1 MNIAMTHFRVGE
13 TDGVSLEMDK
23 WKKVLERNGHKV
35 YYIAGSAGLQDAFI
49 IEEMGYWGNEDAQIN
64 AACFEDGAVFSIA
77 ALQDRI
83 YKLAA
88 IIEQKFIRII
98 EDNRIDLLIPNNL
111 LSLGRSPHIAMAITR
126 AALKTKVKVMGH
138 HHDFYWERS
147 YFDHPQS
154 DYARSMLDTYFPP
167 VRLPDMRHV
176 VINKLAK
183 NDLLAKKGL
192 ESTVVPNVFDF
203 QNEPWTADS
212 YNQSY
217 RRDMGIGDNEVVF
230 LQATRVTNRKAI
242 ELAIELVALLDTPEY
257 RQAMIGKTM
266 YNGKVFDEHTKLTM
280 LMVGLHEG
288 AEGYEQKL
296 VNLAAKRRVNLIVKP
311 ELIDHS
317 RQTKPDGRKVYS
329 LWDAYVYCDMI
340 TYPSIYEGW
349 GNQFLEG
356 VFAKKPQIVFEYSVF
371 KSDIQAYGFDYIS
384 LGDTYTVGENSMA
397 HIDGQVLAQA
407 AKTCMAY
414 LFDAD
419 LYQTCVEKNFELA
432 KKHLSLEALEKLI
445 VPLLRW
451 DDPA

>member
-23 WKKVLERNGHKV
+23 WKTVLERNGHTV
-35 YYIAGSAGLQDAFI
+35 FYIAGSAGLQDAFI
-49 IEEMGYWGNEDAQIN
+49 IEEMGYWGKEDARIN
-64 AACFEDGAVFSIA
+64 AACFEDGAAVSTA

-83 YKLAA
+83 HELAG
-88 IIEQKFIRII
+88 IIERKFIQII
-98 EDNRIDLLIPNNL
+98 QDNQIDVLIPNNL
-111 LSLGRSPHIAMAITR
+111 LSLGRSPHIAMAITN
-126 AALKTKVKVMGH
+126 AALKTKVKVIGH

-154 DYARSMLDTYFPP
+154 EYVKSLLDTYFPP
-167 VRLPDMRHV
+167 VQLTDMRHV

-183 NDLLAKKGL
+183 NDLLSKKGL

-203 QNEPWTADS
+203 QQELWKADA

-217 RRDMGIGDNEVVF
+217 LRDMGVGDNEVVF

-242 ELAIELVALLDTPEY
+242 ELAIELIALLDTPEY
-257 RQAMIGKTM
+257 RQAMIGKKL
-266 YNGKVFDEHTKLTM
+266 YNGKVFDEQTKLTM

-288 AEGYEQKL
+288 AEGYEQNL
-296 VNLAAKRRVNLIVKP
+296 VDLAAKRHVNLIVKP

-317 RQTKPDGRKVYS
+317 RKTLPDGSKVYS
-329 LWDAYVYCDMI
+329 LWDAYVFCDMI

-371 KSDIQAYGFDYIS
+371 KSDIQAYAFDYIS
-384 LGDTYTVGENSMA
+384 LGDTYTVGGNGMA
-397 HIDGQVLAQA
+397 HIDGQVLARA
-407 AKTCMAY
+407 ANMCMAY
-414 LFDAD
+414 LFDSD
-419 LYQTCVEKNFELA
+419 VYQACVDKNFELA
-432 KKHLSLEALEKLI
+432 KKYLSLEALEKLI
-445 VPLLRW
+445 VPLMDW
-451 DDPA
+451 DDQT